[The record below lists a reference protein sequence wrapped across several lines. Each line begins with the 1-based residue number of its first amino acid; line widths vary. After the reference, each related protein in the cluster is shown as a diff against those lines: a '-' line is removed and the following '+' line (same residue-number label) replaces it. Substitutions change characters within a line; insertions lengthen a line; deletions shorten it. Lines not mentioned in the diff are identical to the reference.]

1 LQDLIY
7 KIWKLLS
14 NYLPLRVWDV
24 NELTDAGGGGGNGLP
39 VMLEVPIFLGSVL
52 ERDKPM
58 KFSLVVKD
66 CGPIFKVVKSIT
78 RIKAQK

>member
-1 LQDLIY
+1 
-7 KIWKLLS
+7 
-14 NYLPLRVWDV
+14 
-24 NELTDAGGGGGNGLP
+24 
-39 VMLEVPIFLGSVL
+39 MLEVPIFLGSVL